1 MPKPIVAI
9 IGRPNVG
16 KSTLFNRIL
25 KRRQAVV
32 DDQPG
37 VTRDRNYALADWRGR
52 SFYLVDTGGLVP
64 SSKDEMEKLVKA
76 QAEIAIGQANL
87 VLLLIDAQVGA
98 QQTDLDIANRLKKTS
113 KNVIL
118 VANKVDRM
126 EDEAEIHI
134 LNRLGLGEPL
144 AVSSMNGR
152 SIGELLDKI
161 TDFLPKHPVE
171 EKADKSIRVAVVGR
185 TNVGKSSFVNALLGE
200 NKLVVSSS
208 PGTTRDSIDT
218 QIKAKGQIFTL
229 IDTAG
234 LRKKSKI
241 ERGIEY
247 YTSLRTLRSIERCD
261 VALLLVEAQVGL
273 IKQDIKIAEETID
286 LRKGMVLV
294 VNKWDLVEKDSETLD
309 TYTGQIIRMA
319 PFMEHVPIIY
329 TSALTRQRIYATLD
343 LVKEVD
349 SQMKRR
355 IDTSDLNKVMGIEI
369 RKRPP
374 AAARGKYIKL
384 YYVTQTETKP
394 PTFVFFC
401 NYPELLEKAYLK
413 FLSNRI
419 REHFGFSGCPI
430 RIKIRKRE

>member
-25 KRRQAVV
+25 KKRVAVV

-37 VTRDRNYALADWRGR
+37 VTRDRNYALTDWQGK

-64 SSKDEMEKLVKA
+64 SSKNEMEKLVKA
-76 QAEIAIGQANL
+76 QAEIAINEANL
-87 VLLLIDAQVGA
+87 VLFLIDAQVGA
-98 QQTDLDIANRLKKTS
+98 QQTDLDIANRLKKTG

-118 VANKVDRM
+118 VANKVDRV
-126 EDEAEIHI
+126 EDEAEVHV

-144 AVSSMNGR
+144 AISSMIGR

-161 TDFLPKHPVE
+161 TDFLPEHPIE
-171 EKADKSIRVAVVGR
+171 EKEDKSIKVAVVGR
-185 TNVGKSSFVNALLGE
+185 TNVGKSSFVNSLLGE

-234 LRKKSKI
+234 LRKKSKM

-261 VALLLVEAQVGL
+261 VALLLVEAQAGL
-273 IKQDIKIAEETID
+273 IKQDIKIAQEIID
-286 LRKGMVLV
+286 LRRGMVLV

-309 TYTGQIIRMA
+309 IYTGQIEKLA
-319 PFMEHVPIIY
+319 PFMEYVPIIY

-349 SQMKRR
+349 SQMKKR
-355 IDTSDLNKVMGIEI
+355 IDTSDLNKAMGSEI
-369 RKRPP
+369 KKRPP
-374 AAARGKYIKL
+374 AAARGKYIKI
-384 YYVTQTETKP
+384 YYVTQTEVKP

-401 NYPELLEKAYLK
+401 NYPKLLAKVYLK
-413 FLSNRI
+413 FLSNKI
-419 REHFGFSGCPI
+419 REHFGFIGCPI